1 MENSRKCRS
10 IYQMSMRTFTPD
22 GTLKAAEKLLPYVAD
37 LGFEYVYILPVC
49 EADRDYDL
57 DTWSPDWRNGVIKNP
72 ANPYKHID
80 YYNVDSEYGT
90 NEDFKNFITSAHNS
104 GLKVIIDLVYLHCG
118 RNLYHLSEDPD
129 FLVRDERGNIPLGE
143 RWPFAR
149 INFNNIK
156 AREYLWNN
164 MLYYI
169 TDCGADGF
177 RCDCGD
183 MVPIDFWEEGIRR
196 VRAVN
201 PNVIMINEGYNRET
215 LEHGFDMIYTDND
228 MITEPNSYYMITGKI
243 SVAEWKNRMSEEFAK
258 SGKFIRFVE
267 NHDLA
272 NVSGVARPEAV
283 LGTDKFEAYIVL
295 CYTLNGVP
303 FIWNGNEFC
312 DTSVN
317 KIMGN
322 REYGHNSLNWMNAQ
336 TENGKIRISIIKT
349 LNKMRG
355 KYPEL
360 QIAETEIL
368 NTSDNVIAFK
378 RKLKKGFLMAVFNFG
393 KDVYE
398 TECIGN
404 IILSNNIKKN
414 NKISVEKNGY
424 YITRII

>member
-1 MENSRKCRS
+1 
-10 IYQMSMRTFTPD
+10 
-22 GTLKAAEKLLPYVAD
+22 
-37 LGFEYVYILPVC
+37 
-49 EADRDYDL
+49 
-57 DTWSPDWRNGVIKNP
+57 
-72 ANPYKHID
+72 
-80 YYNVDSEYGT
+80 
-90 NEDFKNFITSAHNS
+90 
-104 GLKVIIDLVYLHCG
+104 
-118 RNLYHLSEDPD
+118 
-129 FLVRDERGNIPLGE
+129 
-143 RWPFAR
+143 
-149 INFNNIK
+149 
-156 AREYLWNN
+156 

-283 LGTDKFEAYIVL
+283 LGTDKFEAYIAL

-336 TENGKIRISIIKT
+336 TENGKRRISIIKT

-355 KYPEL
+355 EYPEL
-360 QIAETEIL
+360 QIDETEIL
-368 NTSDNVIAFK
+368 NTFDNVIAFK

-393 KDVYE
+393 KDIYE